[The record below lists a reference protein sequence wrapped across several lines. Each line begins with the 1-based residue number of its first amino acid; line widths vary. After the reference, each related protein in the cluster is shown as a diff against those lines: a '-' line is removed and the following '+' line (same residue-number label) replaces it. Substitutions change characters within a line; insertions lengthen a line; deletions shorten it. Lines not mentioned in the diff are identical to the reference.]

1 MPALKITKD
10 ISSQLFKFVKRV
22 DIKINPFDNRTR
34 SARELMSQMKSE
46 RLSRANPKMN
56 VNINIVGTADP
67 PLVEFEFIDGSKKE
81 FDSQGFLANEM
92 LDEVYLF
99 ANSLDIE
106 YELEGK
112 TIDN

>member
-1 MPALKITKD
+1 MIPL
-10 ISSQLFKFVKRV
+10 
-22 DIKINPFDNRTR
+22 PF
-34 SARELMSQMKSE
+34 
-46 RLSRANPKMN
+46 
-56 VNINIVGTADP
+56 
-67 PLVEFEFIDGSKKE
+67 FEKKE